1 MHFLGTSALVRPL
14 PPTSPK
20 CGSETFQVRTLLGC
34 VKVGVYKPLDVLS
47 LTQSNNLN
55 GSIAISNGGS
65 PATNLCWDGSTITG
79 EAELTA
85 VVNAGAIDILIA
97 LNSLNHDPVWS
108 ESTKTVISTALAD
121 GKLDKLLLFDRY
133 ANGDVKFPGLP
144 PGSVIRSNFWEPLVP
159 INATA
164 SPNVGPAGTV
174 GTWSGCSSNHGYI
187 APVAPLSKAQ
197 YHFRRQ
203 PDSNPVS
210 VQFCHNDKL
219 VYYSTVPEDNY
230 LAEALCDSPGG
241 SANKLLANTLWKIAT
256 ESCFALLP
264 TTYRLWNAATDKLVQ
279 PLVNGRS
286 YCIDYPYNIEAQV
299 TCPSLPVGIK
309 LWKQH
314 DGSTIARQKESEA
327 PYYLWGNVGADVKPN
342 PKSKP
347 LLPGVYK
354 VSNLSGGD
362 GITFTQTCTSP
373 GA

>member
-264 TTYRLWNAATDKLVQ
+264 TTYRLWNAATDKLVE

-286 YCIDYPYNIEAQV
+286 
-299 TCPSLPVGIK
+299 
-309 LWKQH
+309 
-314 DGSTIARQKESEA
+314 
-327 PYYLWGNVGADVKPN
+327 
-342 PKSKP
+342 
-347 LLPGVYK
+347 
-354 VSNLSGGD
+354 
-362 GITFTQTCTSP
+362 
-373 GA
+373 